1 MLDQLFTSEKKTSD
15 YLEKIIIPTISIS
28 ENKKPIPTPTNLREI
43 LMFEK
48 EKELIKKNFSW
59 SLTKQTQFKTV
70 IFCRITTELNK
81 CVSIYGAISYFG
93 KKKNYFIEI
102 ISPKIR
108 FEFSIEK
115 FYYKENLMLQI
126 TKISGKAAD
135 IIDDKIHEFAIIY
148 DK

>member
-59 SLTKQTQFKTV
+59 SLTKQT
-70 IFCRITTELNK
+70 
-81 CVSIYGAISYFG
+81 
-93 KKKNYFIEI
+93 
-102 ISPKIR
+102 
-108 FEFSIEK
+108 
-115 FYYKENLMLQI
+115 
-126 TKISGKAAD
+126 
-135 IIDDKIHEFAIIY
+135 
-148 DK
+148 